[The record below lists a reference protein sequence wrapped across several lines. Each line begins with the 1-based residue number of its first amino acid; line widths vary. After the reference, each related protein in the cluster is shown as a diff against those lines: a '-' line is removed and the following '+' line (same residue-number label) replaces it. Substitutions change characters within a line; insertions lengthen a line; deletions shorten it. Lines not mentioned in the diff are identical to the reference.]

1 MYTTFS
7 NSFTKPF
14 GTTFVT
20 RKLFSK
26 KIVILLKFTNNE
38 FADVCVDGD
47 GELKLKNDYRWTGI
61 CNIRNLVK
69 IKRLGTYINNKTL
82 FYGNFI

>member
-1 MYTTFS
+1 MRIKRACAS
-7 NSFTKPF
+7 
-14 GTTFVT
+14 VCQ
-20 RKLFSK
+20 R
-26 KIVILLKFTNNE
+26 KIVILPKFTNNE
-38 FADVCVDGD
+38 FADVYVDSD

-69 IKRLGTYINNKTL
+69 IKRLRTYINNKTL

>member
-1 MYTTFS
+1 MEKLAS
-7 NSFTKPF
+7 MRIK
-14 GTTFVT
+14 T
-20 RKLFSK
+20 RARLRMSK
-26 KIVILLKFTNNE
+26 KIVILPKFTNNE

-69 IKRLGTYINNKTL
+69 IK
-82 FYGNFI
+82 